1 MINALPAG
9 AVHTTINGTTYFVSN
24 GVWYLPSSG
33 GNGVVYTV
41 VPAP

>member
-1 MINALPAG
+1 MRKVFGIL
-9 AVHTTINGTTYFVSN
+9 SN

-33 GNGVVYTV
+33 ANGVVYTV

>member
-1 MINALPAG
+1 VIYELPSG
-9 AVHTTINGTTYFVSN
+9 AVHTTISGTTYYVAN

-33 GNGVVYTV
+33 ANGVVYTV